1 MIDVYIVVG
10 NTGVPGYKSIFF
22 ICKSA
27 HGKWMDFL
35 MIPCLWRLQLNMI
48 NGINTYLIPD

>member
-10 NTGVPGYKSIFF
+10 KTGVPGYKSIFF

-35 MIPCLWRLQLNMI
+35 MIPCLRRLQPKHDKWDK
-48 NGINTYLIPD
+48 YIPNS